1 MPDFIA
7 KQSAKFDYAKGIYVD
22 SRYIPD
28 SLISALRRNIPFDI
42 WWVSDA
48 PGVTDGYRLGAKV
61 RYSDFRSSRGTQY
74 ESWALMP
81 DLSASFRVDGGIVDV
96 PVLVLSDQEFSDRY
110 SSMSSDLR
118 AKFEASVDALF
129 GVSIIASRRVAP
141 PTDSTVLTAP
151 EVAAAKA
158 EVADLLTRS
167 LSSGHI
173 KYRRE
178 FAGRLSAIGCAILES
193 LERKGHQFSLAFAM
207 AELVDPLRRTS
218 ADKITSGK
226 NPRNFR
232 PLTLDTILARGFS
245 DPAASVSGV
254 EKTQNA
260 EKVHQDIVR
269 RIFLEVDSLHRF
281 SLFDSE
287 FMDVGIFLPTK
298 LSAPIHVIEVKSIT
312 FENLEPQIEKG
323 LVQLARSQ
331 FYFGSEGVSYHL
343 VLQNVGLVAP
353 DWLQSIAGRLGVSV
367 HWIDLKMAGPAACP
381 SLFGSL

>member
-7 KQSAKFDYAKGIYVD
+7 KQSAKFDYAKGIYVE

-28 SLISALRRNIPFDI
+28 SMVSALRRNIPFDV

-74 ESWALMP
+74 DSWALTP

-96 PVLVLSDQEFSDRY
+96 PVLVLGDQEFSDRY
-110 SSMSSDLR
+110 SPMGSDLR
-118 AKFEASVDALF
+118 AMFEASLDALF
-129 GVSIIASRRVAP
+129 GVSIIATRRVSPQA
-141 PTDSTVLTAP
+141 DSTVLSAS
-151 EVAAAKA
+151 EIAAAKA
-158 EVADLLTRS
+158 EVANLLTRP

-178 FAGRLSAIGCAILES
+178 FAGRLSAIGCAILDS

-218 ADKITSGK
+218 VEKITSGK
-226 NPRNFR
+226 NPRSFR
-232 PLTLDTILARGFS
+232 PLTLDAILTRGFS
-245 DPAASVSGV
+245 DPAASISGS

-269 RIFLEVDSLHRF
+269 RIFLEVDALHRF
-281 SLFDSE
+281 ALFDSE
-287 FMDVGIFLPTK
+287 FMDVGIFLPTE
-298 LSAPIHVIEVKSIT
+298 LSEPRHVIEVKSIT

-323 LVQLARSQ
+323 LVQIARSQ
-331 FYFGSEGVSYHL
+331 FYFGTEDISYNL

-367 HWIDLKMAGPAACP
+367 HWIDLQVTGPAACP
-381 SLFGSL
+381 SLFRSL